1 MSTYPTS
8 SRRAARPWL
17 ALGLVGLLALT
28 GCSDDDSDST
38 TTTSAA
44 PSTQDATTESVD
56 VGPRVQRPTPATTR
70 PSEAYCALAREL
82 NEQDGFPTTEQLDE
96 YQALAPGAVAEQVE
110 VIVAAFATAAG
121 DPAKIFGDPETA
133 AAIEELTAFEAEAC
147 GLEPPQD
154 PGVTEI
160 DPAATRIDVT
170 ASDYAF
176 AVDLPTTAGRY
187 SLVMANDGAE
197 PHLMVL
203 AQLEPGV
210 TLEEAMASQGQEGV
224 AASFESD
231 VAPPG
236 AEAVVT
242 ADLTAGDWIL
252 ICPIPDAAGTTHV
265 EHGMIHEFTLT

>member
-1 MSTYPTS
+1 MSPYPTAT
-8 SRRAARPWL
+8 RRPARR
-17 ALGLVGLLALT
+17 GLVIAVVGLMALA
-28 GCSDDDSDST
+28 GCGDDDDSDT
-38 TTTSAA
+38 AATTSAPPA
-44 PSTQDATTESVD
+44 VRNTVTTPIEAGAEAD
-56 VGPRVQRPTPATTR
+56 PAASGGEA
-70 PSEAYCALAREL
+70 SEAYCTLAREL
-82 NEQDGFPTTEQLDE
+82 NQQDSFPTADQLEE
-96 YQALAPGAVAEQVE
+96 YQALAPDAVAEEVE
-110 VIVAAFATAAG
+110 AIATAFAAADG
-121 DPAKIFGDPETA
+121 DPAKIFGDPDTS
-133 AAIEELTAFEAEAC
+133 AAIEALTAFEAEAC

-160 DPAATRIDVT
+160 DPTATRIEVT

-210 TLEEAMASQGQEGV
+210 TLGDAMASQGQEGV

-236 AEAVVT
+236 SEAVVT
-242 ADLTAGDWIL
+242 ADLTPGDWIL
-252 ICPIPDAAGTTHV
+252 ICPIPDAEGTPHV
-265 EHGMIHEFTLT
+265 EHGMIHEFTVA

>member
-1 MSTYPTS
+1 MSGRGGLERPL
-8 SRRAARPWL
+8 RRSTPGPARPG
-17 ALGLVGLLALT
+17 AP
-28 GCSDDDSDST
+28 
-38 TTTSAA
+38 A
-44 PSTQDATTESVD
+44 PSFYT
-56 VGPRVQRPTPATTR
+56 
-70 PSEAYCALAREL
+70 L
-82 NEQDGFPTTEQLDE
+82 
-96 YQALAPGAVAEQVE
+96 
-110 VIVAAFATAAG
+110 
-121 DPAKIFGDPETA
+121 
-133 AAIEELTAFEAEAC
+133 
-147 GLEPPQD
+147 
-154 PGVTEI
+154 
-160 DPAATRIDVT
+160 
-170 ASDYAF
+170 
-176 AVDLPTTAGRY
+176 AGRY